1 MNLICWKNLSA
12 ANYRMMNTLIEKG
25 SLPGFAA
32 SMKSPSAG
40 WNDRTRIPVPQE
52 SLVFDDLPSPDPPLT
67 TVHAPTYEMGHYGA
81 QILHQF
87 KDPKNGCA
95 MKIKLP
101 AIWNGNLLI
110 RIPFLEETTMNR
122 NIMSISLQQI

>member
-1 MNLICWKNLSA
+1 MGLEYEPYLLEESFSSDSG
-12 ANYRMMNTLIEKG
+12 YRMMNTLIEKG
-25 SLPGFAA
+25 SLPDAVFAA
-32 SMKSPSAG
+32 SDLIAIGALKALTEQG
-40 WNDRTRIPVPQE
+40 YRVPQDIA
-52 SLVFDDLPSPDPPLT
+52 LVGFDDLSITSFTSPPLT

-101 AIWNGNLLI
+101 CYLVE
-110 RIPFLEETTMNR
+110 RE
-122 NIMSISLQQI
+122 SC